1 MTIEESVRKMTGLR
15 SAIIDIGTATNVR
28 ADEELCDV
36 EIAGKA
42 PALNARIG
50 FAAEKGKGALVVP
63 NEGSNVLV
71 AWIGGI
77 AFVLACSDPE
87 KIVWKKGERGGLIN
101 VEDLVSSF
109 NNLVDRVNSLVNA
122 YNSHTHTVVI
132 TGTAAAQSCTAAPV
146 SSPAQS
152 AEELSRE
159 DIEDELIS
167 H

>member
-15 SAIIDIGTATNVR
+15 SAIIDLGTATNVR

-109 NNLVDRVNSLVNA
+109 NALVQIVNSLVNA
-122 YNSHTHTVVI
+122 FNTHIHTVTT
-132 TGTAAAQSCTAAPV
+132 TGTSGMTAPIEN
-146 SSPAQS
+146 PAQS

>member
-50 FAAEKGKGALVVP
+50 FAPEKGKGALVVP

-109 NNLVDRVNSLVNA
+109 NSLVESVNSLVNA
-122 YNSHTHTVVI
+122 FNTHTHTVAVA
-132 TGTAAAQSCTAAPV
+132 GSAGTAAPV
-146 SSPAQS
+146 TSPAQS
-152 AEELSRE
+152 AAQIARE